1 MGKKSIRKNY
11 LYNVSYQILLILTPV
26 ITAPYLSRVLGADK
40 VGIASA
46 AEADVSYFV
55 LAATFGIAIF
65 GQREISYVQDD
76 RKTRSRVFWE
86 TKLLQV
92 LTSLLMLVV
101 YIPFAL
107 RQENRI
113 LYLILIMN
121 LLAVTASVT
130 WFFQG
135 MEEFGKIVIRNMIC
149 KLLSIVYI
157 FAFVKSRS
165 DLPLYVFGHS
175 FFALVGDVSL
185 WLYLPKFIDGPRWKA
200 LRPWKNLK
208 EITLLFIPSI
218 AIQVYTVMDKTM
230 IKVITRDA
238 FENGYYEQAL
248 KISKM
253 TLTIVTSLGTVMIP
267 RIGYHY
273 GRGETELV
281 RSYMYRGYRFVWFM
295 GVPLSFGLLGV
306 SSGFVPWYFGP
317 GFEKVIPL
325 LSILGFLVLAIG
337 INNVTGM
344 QYLIPIGRQ
353 NTFTLTVC
361 IGAAVNFCMNALLIP
376 RLASIGA
383 AIASVAAE
391 TVIALVQLYIVR
403 RELSFGKILCSSW
416 KYLIAGSVML
426 SLVAVIGRWIRTP
439 VLGTLIQAGSG
450 AAVYFGMLL
459 VMRDSFL
466 LENARKVLG
475 RLRSRLH

>member
-1 MGKKSIRKNY
+1 MGKKSIRRNY
-11 LYNVSYQILLILTPV
+11 IYNVSYQILLILTPV
-26 ITAPYLSRVLGADK
+26 ITAPYLSRVLGADG
-40 VGIASA
+40 VGTASA

-76 RKTRSRVFWE
+76 REKRSRVFWE

-92 LTSLLMLVV
+92 LTSLIVLLA

-107 RQENRI
+107 HQENRI
-113 LYLILIMN
+113 LYLILTMN
-121 LLAVTASVT
+121 LLTVTASVT

-135 MEEFGKIVIRNMIC
+135 MEEFGKIVLRNTAFKIV
-149 KLLSIVYI
+149 SILYI
-157 FAFVKSRS
+157 FTFVRRSS

-175 FFALVGDVSL
+175 FFALAGDISL
-185 WLYLPKFIDGPRWKA
+185 WFYLPRYIDRPVIRELK
-200 LRPWKNLK
+200 PWKNLK
-208 EITLLFIPSI
+208 EIVLLFVPSI

-273 GRGETELV
+273 GRGETSLV
-281 RSYMYRGYRFVWFM
+281 RSYMYRGYRFVWFL
-295 GVPLSFGLLGV
+295 GVPLSFGLLGIA
-306 SSGFVPWYFGP
+306 SGFVPWYFGP
-317 GFEKVIPL
+317 GFEKVVPL

-344 QYLIPIGRQ
+344 QYLIPTGRQ
-353 NTFTLTVC
+353 NYFTLTVC
-361 IGAAVNFCMNALLIP
+361 IGAVVNFCMNSMLIP
-376 RLASIGA
+376 RWRSIGA
-383 AIASVAAE
+383 AVASVAAE
-391 TVIALVQLYIVR
+391 TVIALVQLYLVR
-403 RELSFGKILCSSW
+403 RELSFGKILRCSW
-416 KYLIAGSVML
+416 KYLIAGAAML
-426 SLVAVIGRWIRTP
+426 GIVNIVGRTA
-439 VLGTLIQAGSG
+439 AGSVYGTFLQVAAG
-450 AAVYFGMLL
+450 AAVYFAVLFLL
-459 VMRDSFL
+459 RDSFFL
-466 LENARKVLG
+466 DNTGKVLEKVRG
-475 RLRSRLH
+475 KLR